1 MYDGTIDGYRASD
14 LLLVGLL
21 GYGAANT
28 AFAGL
33 AILLVIRRERSA
45 EAHPRDALPAPTYL
59 SASLLSML
67 VVFVLQSIVM
77 FALAISVFD
86 ADGPEDVAS
95 LLAVMLLGSAAFA
108 GMGLGT
114 AALIRSADGASAVVN
129 LILLPMAFIS
139 GSFVPTQEYPEW
151 LQTIGDV
158 LPLKHLIDLLRG
170 VYLDGDSIVDAPG
183 SVAVLAAWGCSE
195 RWWRRAASAGSR
207 ASVSES
213 AGARYPLEMETPVA
227 FVDGHKGSR
236 LEILVNFGVLTG
248 REATQAELDR
258 LAHLLDASRN
268 T

>member
-33 AILLVIRRERSA
+33 AILLVIRRESGLLKRIRA
-45 EAHPRDALPAPTYL
+45 TPLPAPTYL

-95 LLAVMLLGSAAFA
+95 LLAIMLLGSAAFA

-213 AGARYPLEMETPVA
+213 AGAGM
-227 FVDGHKGSR
+227 HSR
-236 LEILVNFGVLTG
+236 WRPRSPSSTG
-248 REATQAELDR
+248 TRARGWRFSSTSAC
-258 LAHLLDASRN
+258 
-268 T
+268 